1 MRYPEFKNKH
11 ILSTRDLMRQE
22 LLVILDAAARMEK
35 CVHEQGICPL
45 LDRSLSA
52 MLFLEPS
59 TRTRL
64 SFEAAALRLGARTVS
79 VSEAG
84 SSSAAKGES
93 LADMIRVV
101 AGYADCIVLRQ
112 PRQGQA
118 AAAAGLI
125 RIPLIN
131 AGDGAGQHPTQA
143 LLDLYTIRREL
154 GALESLKVAIVGDLK
169 YGRTVH
175 SLFYALLPFGPQYIF
190 CAPRELEMPV
200 HILEDAAKNRISVSQ
215 TQNLEDALQADIIY
229 MTRIQKERFTD
240 QEEYERLKDSFVLSR
255 DLVERINR
263 DILIMHPLPRV
274 NEISEDVDGLARAA
288 YFRQA
293 QNGMY
298 VRMALLALVLGAD
311 IP

>member
-1 MRYPEFKNKH
+1 MQNLEFKNKH
-11 ILSTRDLMRQE
+11 ILSTGDLSRRE
-22 LLVILDAAARMEK
+22 LLVILDTAERMEG
-35 CVHEQGICPL
+35 CVKEQGICPL
-45 LDRSLSA
+45 LDRSLIA

-64 SFEAAALRLGARTVS
+64 SFEAAALRLGARTIS

-84 SSSAAKGES
+84 SSSVAKGET
-93 LADMIRVV
+93 LADTIRVV

-154 GALESLKVAIVGDLK
+154 GTLDSLKVALVGDLK

-175 SLFYALLPFGPQYIF
+175 SLFYALLPFGPQFIF
-190 CAPRELEMPV
+190 CAPRELEMPG
-200 HILEDAAKNRISVSQ
+200 HIMEHAAENRLPVSRTEQ
-215 TQNLEDALQADIIY
+215 LEDALGADVIY

-240 QEEYERLKDSFVLSR
+240 QAEYERLKDSYVLSR
-255 DLVERINR
+255 ALIERVNK

-274 NEISEDVDGLARAA
+274 NEISGDVDGLARAA

-293 QNGMY
+293 HNGMY